1 MGNNRCYL
9 DSNVLI
15 AFFEELHQFHQS
27 AVKIIVK
34 AVTQKM
40 TICVSPLVLDE
51 MVHII
56 LRDLNLN
63 HVVAPEAKIS
73 RILKRVFRI
82 PLMEIVNSPV
92 KPVSLLRI
100 PDYMKKFKL
109 KCRDAFHLLTM
120 KVNHVKYFASFDDD
134 FETVFS
140 TEILQ
145 KF

>member
-15 AFFEELHQFHQS
+15 GFFEELHQFHQS
-27 AVKIIVK
+27 AVEIIVK

-51 MVHII
+51 MIHII

-63 HVVAPEAKIS
+63 HVADPEAKIF
-73 RILKRVFRI
+73 RVLKKVFRI
-82 PLMEIVNSPV
+82 PLIEIVNSPV
-92 KPVSLLRI
+92 KQVSLLRI
-100 PDYMKKFKL
+100 PAYMKKFKL
-109 KCRDAFHLLTM
+109 KCRDAFHLLAM

-134 FETVFS
+134 FEVAFTKG
-140 TEILQ
+140 IIQ